1 MFKIFADIFLRAV
14 SCCVGNIGVFL
25 VIAEAFALTPP
36 AAVGGRTGVVYMHV
50 WRGRYGAGAEEG
62 GREWRRTEGAGGQGG
77 APHSLAGGRRGAVTL
92 AVEVAVVSV
101 SVSVVVSVSVSVS
114 VVAGAGRPLQA
125 GDIHEQREYECVSE
139 CRAAPSVGG

>member
-50 WRGRYGAGAEEG
+50 WRGRYGAGTEEG
-62 GREWRRTEGAGGQGG
+62 GREWRRTEGAGGEWGGGGQGG

-92 AVEVAVVSV
+92 AVEVEVAVVSV
-101 SVSVVVSVSVSVS
+101 SVSVVVSVSVSV
-114 VVAGAGRPLQA
+114 VAGAGRPFQA

-139 CRAAPSVGG
+139 